1 MAVWSWI
8 ALLARL
14 SSRCQGLAVSAAR
27 WIRHVPWL
35 SLLSGWPAWQWAL
48 ATALFLPLL
57 LLLLLLSV
65 SLRSGNPPEWVYGFW
80 GQTHFMVGAATKA
93 WKETRHWEDTVLIQT
108 IPPPRCFWLSLFSI
122 TSFFFLFSSF
132 LSLSFTPFFAL
143 EVFFPNKKHKKAHSA
158 QVKNAVFIA
167 ACLA

>member
-1 MAVWSWI
+1 MPGPRCECSPVNKACS
-8 ALLARL
+8 LA
-14 SSRCQGLAVSAAR
+14 
-27 WIRHVPWL
+27 L
-35 SLLSGWPAWQWAL
+35 SLFWLAL
-48 ATALFLPLL
+48 PDSEHCPLHSFSCSFSS
-57 LLLLLLSV
+57 LLLLSV

-122 TSFFFLFSSF
+122 TSFFSSPSSF
-132 LSLSFTPFFAL
+132 SPLFFLLSRFF
-143 EVFFPNKKHKKAHSA
+143 FFPNKKTFKKKKAHSA
-158 QVKNAVFIA
+158 QVKNAVFIT

>member
-1 MAVWSWI
+1 MAVWCSI

-27 WIRHVPWL
+27 WIRHVPWP
-35 SLLSGWPAWQWAL
+35 SLISGWPAWQWAL
-48 ATALFLPLL
+48 GTALSLLL

-108 IPPPRCFWLSLFSI
+108 MPPPRCFWLSVFLNNL
-122 TSFFFLFSSF
+122 FLFSF
-132 LSLSFTPFFAL
+132 LLLSLPFFL
-143 EVFFPNKKHKKAHSA
+143 PPSRFFFWIKKNKKAYSG
-158 QVKNAVFIA
+158 QVKNAVFIT